1 MHEIF
6 KQWYT
11 YLLPVT
17 IKDELDS
24 KGKKQVEKFAWTRGQ
39 KLNKN
44 SVALMTGS
52 KTVNVIDV
60 DTKDL
65 NKLEEPFKSWC
76 DDRLMFSDTLIVE
89 TKSGYH
95 FYFYS
100 DKKIKTSTK
109 ISPFVDVRGEGGVIF
124 VHSDSKVAHYEVA
137 CDEQPTKCL
146 NELED
151 VIPKAVEREH
161 SGKGYS
167 TLDELERAVHLDE
180 RPSREKMEDWL
191 SKINAN
197 CDYQTWSDVLRAL
210 NSWDLDGEDGL
221 ELAIT
226 WSQSSD
232 AHELSDDE
240 IAEKYHQN
248 VADVPSF
255 YKKIVGIA
263 NRKDLTQFEVKILS
277 LESESDFEALAEEI
291 SESTLNN
298 KQREDLAEKLATKE
312 VELGLSSRKRG
323 VHWKKQ
329 LSKKQELHQDLKV
342 NDSFKV
348 YRLDNKYLVRIGD
361 KIIEKVSPT
370 MLKEVLASFGF
381 KLPKEHFA
389 GFKESVKTISRYRK
403 TADYCLNGASYFVE
417 VEGEDTLVDELVCK
431 FNPLSKIK
439 SHPINEDAVKEF
451 FDGVWAGKL
460 YGVIKLIGLTIRF
473 KEEKLNRL
481 MVVAP
486 SNSGKSEIF
495 TMLNF
500 QKINMER
507 LINSLRGNKGVGKDI
522 VDGLKASE
530 LLLIDEANKS
540 LEQDI
545 KYFDGKIQ
553 LDQFGGDGGTQLI
566 PLQFTALTSTHTTA
580 TRTNSDE
587 LSNRFLQ
594 VELKQSEMLHTV
606 TDGVEYQ
613 KNPDEYT
620 KSVKAKL
627 IELFKDALNGE
638 YTLDDLNMLRSE
650 FKLPTSTD
658 LDELLFTLS
667 EEFISETRGIAS
679 SDGDIIHR
687 HGEYYYKRKGDV
699 HKYFLNR
706 LSVIEALD
714 APKYAEKLT
723 NHFIREQAK
732 NIKIDKVSIKYYKLF
747 LFPFTEDESQIIS
760 SMFDDLDIEDL

>member
-24 KGKKQVEKFAWTRGQ
+24 KGKKQVEKFAWTTGQ

-124 VHSDSKVAHYEVA
+124 VHSDSKVAHYEVV

-146 NELED
+146 NELENI
-151 VIPKAVEREH
+151 IPKPVEREH

-167 TLDELERAVHLDE
+167 TLDDLERAVHLDE

-210 NSWDLDGEDGL
+210 NSWDLDGEEGL

-329 LSKKQELHQDLKV
+329 LSRKQEKYSSKNVVNFPDVIHTQNGAKV
-342 NDSFKV
+342 MNTLANLLYFIEHHSELEFKYDV
-348 YRLDNKYLVRIGD
+348 ILQTPVINNSYSAAIIGQNTIAYSKLFDELTRAGVNASTMLSTHYNAMLFNRTENGLLNYIESLDEWDGVTDYISQVADTLETVVATKEYVRNVIKNFVIQAIAAWDNKERTPHKLSKLESVLVFVGSQGIGKTTWVANLMPRFMGNYFKEGVEINPHD
-361 KIIEKVSPT
+361 KDSYMEATRAGLVELGELDSTTRKADIGSLKSFLGKDTDEYRAPYAQSSEKYVRRAVFFGTVNNPDF
-370 MLKEVLASFGF
+370 LKDSTGSRRFVALDVKKL
-381 KLPKEHFA
+381 KLP
-389 GFKESVKTISRYRK
+389 
-403 TADYCLNGASYFVE
+403 
-417 VEGEDTLVDELVCK
+417 
-431 FNPLSKIK
+431 
-439 SHPINEDAVKEF
+439 
-451 FDGVWAGKL
+451 
-460 YGVIKLIGLTIRF
+460 
-473 KEEKLNRL
+473 
-481 MVVAP
+481 
-486 SNSGKSEIF
+486 SE
-495 TMLNF
+495 
-500 QKINMER
+500 
-507 LINSLRGNKGVGKDI
+507 DI
-522 VDGLKASE
+522 VLKMWA
-530 LLLIDEANKS
+530 
-540 LEQDI
+540 Q
-545 KYFDGKIQ
+545 
-553 LDQFGGDGGTQLI
+553 
-566 PLQFTALTSTHTTA
+566 
-580 TRTNSDE
+580 
-587 LSNRFLQ
+587 
-594 VELKQSEMLHTV
+594 
-606 TDGVEYQ
+606 
-613 KNPDEYT
+613 
-620 KSVKAKL
+620 AKTL
-627 IELFKDALNGE
+627 YLNGE
-638 YTLDDLNMLRSE
+638 DWKMRDEEMVYEHKSLNERFTDIGNIGDIVESLVKALEIAKEPKVQMSVRKLLKGLGESKLNSRERS
-650 FKLPTSTD
+650 D
-658 LDELLFTLS
+658 
-667 EEFISETRGIAS
+667 FISLMDVKGYSRDSRGNYYLP
-679 SDGDIIHR
+679 SDVVRICNGYLHDNSADF
-687 HGEYYYKRKGDV
+687 EE
-699 HKYFLNR
+699 L
-706 LSVIEALD
+706 
-714 APKYAEKLT
+714 
-723 NHFIREQAK
+723 
-732 NIKIDKVSIKYYKLF
+732 
-747 LFPFTEDESQIIS
+747 
-760 SMFDDLDIEDL
+760 